1 MAQTNV
7 NIRMDE
13 DLKKEFEGFCSD
25 VGMTMTTAMC
35 LFAKTVVRRHSIPF
49 EITNL
54 DENGFTPDEVAEFKR
69 RIADLRAGKGEAHKL
84 IDI

>member
-7 NIRMDE
+7 NVRMDE

-25 VGMTMTTAMC
+25 VGMPMTTAMC
-35 LFAKTVVRRHSIPF
+35 LSAKTVVRRHSIPF

-54 DENGFTPDEVAEFKR
+54 DENGFTPDEVAELTS
-69 RIADLRAGKGEAHKL
+69 RIADMKAGKGKVHKL
-84 IDI
+84 IDV